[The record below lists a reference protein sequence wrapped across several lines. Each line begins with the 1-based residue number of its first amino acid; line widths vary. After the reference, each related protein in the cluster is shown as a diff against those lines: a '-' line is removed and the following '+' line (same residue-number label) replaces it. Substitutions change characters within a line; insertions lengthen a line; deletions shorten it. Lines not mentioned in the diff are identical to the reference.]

1 MGCYRCDKV
10 EDLLPKLE
18 EAAKYDTHVVV
29 EECVDCIEL
38 ETAVL
43 GNDDIIV
50 SRVGQ
55 IMPHGEFYTFESKY
69 EDAESKTCIT
79 AKVDEEIQE
88 QIRKYAVRAFKA
100 IDGHGLS
107 RVDFFLDKK
116 TNHVYLN
123 EINTLP
129 GFTSISMYPQL
140 MEDLGYS
147 YSELLDKLI
156 EIADEN

>member
-1 MGCYRCDKV
+1 MAKKKDVNIDELDDESGKSG
-10 EDLLPKLE
+10 KLVSILV
-18 EAAKYDTHVVV
+18 AM
-29 EECVDCIEL
+29 L
-38 ETAVL
+38 
-43 GNDDIIV
+43 IIV
-50 SRVGQ
+50 IWLVIFALLIKMNVGG
-55 IMPHGEFYTFESKY
+55 IGSSLRPYLKNVPVVNKILPAAT
-69 EDAESKTCIT
+69 
-79 AKVDEEIQE
+79 DEEIQE
-88 QIRKYAVRAFKA
+88 EIRKYAVRAFKA

-140 MEDLGYS
+140 MEDYGYS